1 MRIEE
6 GHTEY
11 LYEVMTTTR
20 TGCSERKNLDCK
32 GWDTILSAA
41 NTSIALVLFGGI

>member
-1 MRIEE
+1 MRLDEE
-6 GHTEY
+6 DTEY
-11 LYEVMTTTR
+11 LYKVMTTAR
-20 TGCSERKNLDCK
+20 TACGERKNLDCK